1 MHIAIRVDSSSQI
14 GAGHVMRCL
23 NLARCFR
30 EHGHTIAFVCR
41 DLPGNLTPFLKSL
54 EFEVVTLHNQEPSS
68 SQLLSSYENWIGVS
82 WQQDAKQFCSYNLQ
96 VDIVIV
102 DNYALDYKW
111 QSQVQQHFNCKMV
124 AIDDL
129 KRRHVADVV
138 IDQTLNCTPAAYSD
152 SDSRCILTGTRYA
165 MLNPKLLNYRNTVTK
180 SSLDGFLRV
189 LISFGA
195 SDEPNGTL
203 RVLQTLVA
211 ARINFQ
217 ATVLLRP
224 SAINYQL
231 VKEFVNRYPKFIK
244 HFDHIDN
251 MAEIMIEHDVAIGAA
266 GSSCWERACIGL
278 PSIIVPIADNQRDI
292 CDALALENIAIQIKL
307 EQIEDKLPFAVSE
320 LIEKY
325 DDLKFNGL
333 KICDAKGVEQIYNK
347 VMEAIG

>member
-41 DLPGNLTPFLKSL
+41 DLPGNLIPFLMSWN
-54 EFEVVTLHNQEPSS
+54 FEVVTLHNQESPS
-68 SQLLSSYENWIGVS
+68 SQLLSSYESWLGVG
-82 WQQDAKQFCSYNLQ
+82 WQQDAKQFCAYIQN
-96 VDIVIV
+96 VDIVVV

-129 KRRHVADVV
+129 KRRHVANVV

-152 SDSRCILTGTRYA
+152 SNSRCILTGTRYA
-165 MLNPKLLNYRNTVTK
+165 MLNPTLQNYRNTVTK
-180 SSLDGFLRV
+180 PSLDGFLRV

-195 SDEPNGTL
+195 SDEPNATL
-203 RVLQTLVA
+203 RVLQTLVKS
-211 ARINFQ
+211 RISFR

-224 SAINYQL
+224 SAINYKS
-231 VKEFVNRYPKFIK
+231 VKEFANRYSNFIK

-251 MAEIMIEHDVAIGAA
+251 MAEIMMEHDVAIGAA

-278 PSIIVPIADNQRDI
+278 PSIIVPIADNQGDI
-292 CDALALENIAIQIKL
+292 CDALVIENIAIQTKL
-307 EQIEDKLPFAVSE
+307 EQIEDKLQLAVSE
-320 LIEKY
+320 LIEK
-325 DDLKFNGL
+325 
-333 KICDAKGVEQIYNK
+333 
-347 VMEAIG
+347 